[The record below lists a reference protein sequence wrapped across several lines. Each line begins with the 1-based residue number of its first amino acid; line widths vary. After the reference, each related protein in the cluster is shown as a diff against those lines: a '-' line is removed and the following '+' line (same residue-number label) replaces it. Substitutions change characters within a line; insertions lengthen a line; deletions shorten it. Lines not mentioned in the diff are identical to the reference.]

1 MHRYGEASAAT
12 DRRREQRRL
21 CTTNR
26 SNGSDRTCIATA
38 RAARTTHCYGS
49 ATEAPEHASRR
60 REQRRRC
67 GEKNA
72 SRRRERPQIQATP
85 GTEDASQCESR
96 PDYSSLGRS
105 NGSDRADA
113 SRRREQRI
121 LCKDTTEQRQR
132 PRCIAT
138 ASRADY
144 ASVRWSKGT
153 NRACIAVPQAAR
165 AAQTMH
171 RYGGATAATEHA
183 SRRREQRRL
192 SSVRRSN
199 GSDRA
204 CIATARAAQ
213 TMHRFCGVTAARDG
227 ESSTDCASLW
237 RSYGNDRACIATAR
251 AAHNEDCLGF

>member
-1 MHRYGEASAAT
+1 MHR
-12 DRRREQRRL
+12 DDEQRIL
-21 CTTNR
+21 
-26 SNGSDRTCIATA
+26 CIATA
-38 RAARTTHCYGS
+38 KRRQRQSDGDSSADYALLRQRNGS
-49 ATEAPEHASRR
+49 ARASRR

-132 PRCIAT
+132 PSMHRDGEQGRLCISTLGQRQQPCMHRGCVAT
-138 ASRADY
+138 ATDGESTADN
-144 ASVRWSKGT
+144 AS
-153 NRACIAVPQAAR
+153 
-165 AAQTMH
+165 
-171 RYGGATAATEHA
+171 
-183 SRRREQRRL
+183 L
-192 SSVRRSN
+192 RRSV

-204 CIATARAAQ
+204 
-213 TMHRFCGVTAARDG
+213 
-227 ESSTDCASLW
+227 
-237 RSYGNDRACIATAR
+237 
-251 AAHNEDCLGF
+251 

>member
-1 MHRYGEASAAT
+1 MHR
-12 DRRREQRRL
+12 DDEQRIL
-21 CTTNR
+21 
-26 SNGSDRTCIATA
+26 CIATA
-38 RAARTTHCYGS
+38 KRRQRQSDGDSSADYALLRQRNGS
-49 ATEAPEHASRR
+49 ARASRR

-121 LCKDTTEQRQR
+121 HQYVGARA
-132 PRCIAT
+132 AT
-138 ASRADY
+138 VHASR
-144 ASVRWSKGT
+144 W
-153 NRACIAVPQAAR
+153 CIGSQTAR

-171 RYGGATAATEHA
+171 RYGGATAAIEHA

-199 GSDRA
+199 GSDRV

-213 TMHRFCGVTAARDG
+213 TMHR
-227 ESSTDCASLW
+227 
-237 RSYGNDRACIATAR
+237 CIASAV
-251 AAHNEDCLGF
+251 